1 MRCLYNFT
9 ISKIEIVAMR
19 KIKTTPSRN
28 KRESLMIFL
37 FCLMYFSIE
46 VNAETLIRE
55 FSGSRS
61 MTTSEFEVKAPWI
74 LDWRINSNYR
84 ENMGLEISLV
94 DARTG
99 FMVGRIFK
107 TKYAGNGVK
116 LFNESGRYR
125 LRISSSFTNWN
136 FKVSQVS
143 PSEAELY
150 SPKIR

>member
-1 MRCLYNFT
+1 MKLLKVNRYQVKKILSIQLLIFLTFT
-9 ISKIEIVAMR
+9 SFETR
-19 KIKTTPSRN
+19 P
-28 KRESLMIFL
+28 ESL
-37 FCLMYFSIE
+37 
-46 VNAETLIRE
+46 VRE
-55 FSGSRS
+55 FSGSQS
-61 MTTSEFEVKAPWI
+61 TTTSEFEVKAPWI
-74 LDWRINSNYR
+74 LNWRINSNYR

-94 DARTG
+94 DAKTG

-143 PSEAELY
+143 RSEAELY

>member
-1 MRCLYNFT
+1 MTFT
-9 ISKIEIVAMR
+9 SFETR
-19 KIKTTPSRN
+19 P
-28 KRESLMIFL
+28 ESL
-37 FCLMYFSIE
+37 
-46 VNAETLIRE
+46 VRE
-55 FSGSRS
+55 FSGSQS
-61 MTTSEFEVKAPWI
+61 TTTSEFEVKAPWI

-94 DARTG
+94 DAKTG

-136 FKVSQVS
+136 FKISQIS

>member
-1 MRCLYNFT
+1 MKLLKVNRYQVKKILSIQLLIFLTFT
-9 ISKIEIVAMR
+9 SFETR
-19 KIKTTPSRN
+19 P
-28 KRESLMIFL
+28 ESL
-37 FCLMYFSIE
+37 
-46 VNAETLIRE
+46 VRE
-55 FSGSRS
+55 FSGSQS
-61 MTTSEFEVKAPWI
+61 ITTSEFEVKAPWI

-94 DARTG
+94 DAKTG
-99 FMVGRIFK
+99 FMIGRIFK

-150 SPKIR
+150 TPKIR

>member
-1 MRCLYNFT
+1 MKLLKVNRYQVKKILSIQLLIFLTFT
-9 ISKIEIVAMR
+9 SFETR
-19 KIKTTPSRN
+19 P
-28 KRESLMIFL
+28 ESL
-37 FCLMYFSIE
+37 
-46 VNAETLIRE
+46 VRE
-55 FSGSRS
+55 FSGSQS
-61 MTTSEFEVKAPWI
+61 ITTSEFEVKAPWI

-94 DARTG
+94 DAKTG
-99 FMVGRIFK
+99 FMIGRIFK

-136 FKVSQVS
+136 FKVSQIS
-143 PSEAELY
+143 PSQAELY

>member
-1 MRCLYNFT
+1 MKLLEVNRYQVKKILSIQLLIILTF
-9 ISKIEIVAMR
+9 ISFD
-19 KIKTTPSRN
+19 TSP
-28 KRESLMIFL
+28 ESL
-37 FCLMYFSIE
+37 
-46 VNAETLIRE
+46 VRE
-55 FSGSRS
+55 FSGSQS
-61 MTTSEFEVKAPWI
+61 ITTPEFEVKAPWI

-94 DARTG
+94 DAKTG
-99 FMVGRIFK
+99 FMIGRIFK
-107 TKYAGNGVK
+107 TNYAGNGVK

-136 FKVSQVS
+136 FKVSQIS

>member
-1 MRCLYNFT
+1 MKLLKVNLYQVKKILSIQLLIFLTFT
-9 ISKIEIVAMR
+9 SFETR
-19 KIKTTPSRN
+19 P
-28 KRESLMIFL
+28 ESL
-37 FCLMYFSIE
+37 
-46 VNAETLIRE
+46 VRE
-55 FSGSRS
+55 FSGSQS
-61 MTTSEFEVKAPWI
+61 TTTSEFEVKAPWI

-94 DARTG
+94 DAKTG

-136 FKVSQVS
+136 FKVSQIS

>member
-1 MRCLYNFT
+1 MKLLKVNRYQVKKILSIQLLIFLTFT
-9 ISKIEIVAMR
+9 SFETR
-19 KIKTTPSRN
+19 P
-28 KRESLMIFL
+28 ESL
-37 FCLMYFSIE
+37 
-46 VNAETLIRE
+46 VRE
-55 FSGSRS
+55 FSGSQS
-61 MTTSEFEVKAPWI
+61 TTTSEFEVKAPWI

-94 DARTG
+94 DAKTG

-143 PSEAELY
+143 QSEAELY

>member
-1 MRCLYNFT
+1 MKLLKVNRYQVKKILSIQLLIFLTFT
-9 ISKIEIVAMR
+9 SFETR
-19 KIKTTPSRN
+19 P
-28 KRESLMIFL
+28 ESL
-37 FCLMYFSIE
+37 
-46 VNAETLIRE
+46 VRE
-55 FSGSRS
+55 FSGSQS
-61 MTTSEFEVKAPWI
+61 TTTSEFEVKAPWI

-94 DARTG
+94 DAKTG

-107 TKYAGNGVK
+107 SKYAGNGVK

-136 FKVSQVS
+136 FKVSQIS

>member
-1 MRCLYNFT
+1 MKLLKVNRHQVKKILSIQLLIFLTFT
-9 ISKIEIVAMR
+9 SFEAR
-19 KIKTTPSRN
+19 P
-28 KRESLMIFL
+28 ESL
-37 FCLMYFSIE
+37 
-46 VNAETLIRE
+46 VRE
-55 FSGSRS
+55 FSGSQS
-61 MTTSEFEVKAPWI
+61 TTTSEFEVKAPWI

-94 DARTG
+94 DAKTG
-99 FMVGRIFK
+99 FMIGRIFK

-136 FKVSQVS
+136 FKVSQIS

>member
-1 MRCLYNFT
+1 MKLLKVNRYQVNKILSIQLLIFLTFT
-9 ISKIEIVAMR
+9 SFETR
-19 KIKTTPSRN
+19 P
-28 KRESLMIFL
+28 ESL
-37 FCLMYFSIE
+37 
-46 VNAETLIRE
+46 VRE
-55 FSGSRS
+55 FSGSQS
-61 MTTSEFEVKAPWI
+61 TTTSEFEVKAPWI

-94 DARTG
+94 DAKTG

-136 FKVSQVS
+136 FKVSQIS

>member
-1 MRCLYNFT
+1 MNQFKVNQCRG
-9 ISKIEIVAMR
+9 
-19 KIKTTPSRN
+19 
-28 KRESLMIFL
+28 KRI
-37 FCLMYFSIE
+37 FSIQILFFLTFISSDTK
-46 VNAETLIRE
+46 AENLVRE
-55 FSGSRS
+55 FSGSQS

-94 DARTG
+94 DAKTG
-99 FMVGRIFK
+99 FMIGRIFK

-116 LFNESGRYR
+116 LFNQSGRYR

-136 FKVSQVS
+136 FKVTQIS

-150 SPKIR
+150 SPKVR

>member
-1 MRCLYNFT
+1 MKLLKVNRYQVKKILSIQLLIFLTFT
-9 ISKIEIVAMR
+9 SFETR
-19 KIKTTPSRN
+19 P
-28 KRESLMIFL
+28 ESL
-37 FCLMYFSIE
+37 
-46 VNAETLIRE
+46 VRE
-55 FSGSRS
+55 FSGSQS
-61 MTTSEFEVKAPWI
+61 TTTSEFEVKAPWI

-94 DARTG
+94 DAKTG
-99 FMVGRIFK
+99 FMIGRIFK

-143 PSEAELY
+143 QSEAELY

>member
-1 MRCLYNFT
+1 MKLLKVNRYQVKKILSIQLLIFLTFT
-9 ISKIEIVAMR
+9 SFETR
-19 KIKTTPSRN
+19 P
-28 KRESLMIFL
+28 ESL
-37 FCLMYFSIE
+37 
-46 VNAETLIRE
+46 VRE
-55 FSGSRS
+55 FSGSQS
-61 MTTSEFEVKAPWI
+61 TTTSEFEVKAPWI

-94 DARTG
+94 DVKTG
-99 FMVGRIFK
+99 FMIGRIFK
-107 TKYAGNGVK
+107 TKYVGNGVK

-136 FKVSQVS
+136 FKVSQIS

>member
-1 MRCLYNFT
+1 MKLLKVNRYQVKKILSIQLLIILTFINF
-9 ISKIEIVAMR
+9 
-19 KIKTTPSRN
+19 
-28 KRESLMIFL
+28 
-37 FCLMYFSIE
+37 
-46 VNAETLIRE
+46 ETRPERLVRE
-55 FSGSRS
+55 FSGSQS
-61 MTTSEFEVKAPWI
+61 ITTSEFEVKAPWI

-94 DARTG
+94 DAKTG
-99 FMVGRIFK
+99 FMIGRIFK
-107 TKYAGNGVK
+107 TNYAGNGVK

-136 FKVSQVS
+136 FKVSQIS

>member
-1 MRCLYNFT
+1 MNQFEANQCRGKRIFSIQILFFLT
-9 ISKIEIVAMR
+9 FISFDTKA
-19 KIKTTPSRN
+19 
-28 KRESLMIFL
+28 ESL
-37 FCLMYFSIE
+37 
-46 VNAETLIRE
+46 VRE
-55 FSGSRS
+55 FSGSQS

-94 DARTG
+94 DAKTG
-99 FMVGRIFK
+99 FMIGRIFK

-116 LFNESGRYR
+116 LFNQSGRYR

-136 FKVSQVS
+136 FKVSQIS

-150 SPKIR
+150 SPKVR

>member
-1 MRCLYNFT
+1 
-9 ISKIEIVAMR
+9 
-19 KIKTTPSRN
+19 
-28 KRESLMIFL
+28 
-37 FCLMYFSIE
+37 
-46 VNAETLIRE
+46 
-55 FSGSRS
+55 
-61 MTTSEFEVKAPWI
+61 
-74 LDWRINSNYR
+74 
-84 ENMGLEISLV
+84 MGLEISLV

-143 PSEAELY
+143 QVRQSSTHQRSDKL
-150 SPKIR
+150 SIINF

>member
-1 MRCLYNFT
+1 MKLLKVNRYQVKKILSIQLLIFLTFT
-9 ISKIEIVAMR
+9 SFETR
-19 KIKTTPSRN
+19 P
-28 KRESLMIFL
+28 ESL
-37 FCLMYFSIE
+37 
-46 VNAETLIRE
+46 VRE
-55 FSGSRS
+55 FSGSQS
-61 MTTSEFEVKAPWI
+61 TTTSEFEVKAPWI

-143 PSEAELY
+143 QSEAELY

>member
-1 MRCLYNFT
+1 MKLLKVNRYQVK
-9 ISKIEIVAMR
+9 KILSIQ
-19 KIKTTPSRN
+19 
-28 KRESLMIFL
+28 LLIFL
-37 FCLMYFSIE
+37 TFTSFE
-46 VNAETLIRE
+46 TRPETLVRE
-55 FSGSRS
+55 FSGSQS
-61 MTTSEFEVKAPWI
+61 TTTSEFEVKAPWI

-94 DARTG
+94 DAKTG

-136 FKVSQVS
+136 FKVSQIS

>member
-1 MRCLYNFT
+1 MKLLKVNRYQVKKILSIQLLIFLTFT
-9 ISKIEIVAMR
+9 SFETR
-19 KIKTTPSRN
+19 P
-28 KRESLMIFL
+28 ESL
-37 FCLMYFSIE
+37 
-46 VNAETLIRE
+46 VRE
-55 FSGSRS
+55 FSGSQS
-61 MTTSEFEVKAPWI
+61 TTTSEFEVKAPWI

-94 DARTG
+94 DAKTG
-99 FMVGRIFK
+99 FMIGRIFK

-136 FKVSQVS
+136 FKVSQIS
-143 PSEAELY
+143 PTEAELY

>member
-1 MRCLYNFT
+1 MKLLKVNRYQVKKILSIQLLIFLTFT
-9 ISKIEIVAMR
+9 SFETR
-19 KIKTTPSRN
+19 P
-28 KRESLMIFL
+28 ESL
-37 FCLMYFSIE
+37 
-46 VNAETLIRE
+46 VRE

-61 MTTSEFEVKAPWI
+61 TTTSEFEVKAPWI

-94 DARTG
+94 DAKTG

-136 FKVSQVS
+136 FKVSQIS

>member
-1 MRCLYNFT
+1 MKLLKVNRYQVKKILSIQLLIILTF
-9 ISKIEIVAMR
+9 ISFD
-19 KIKTTPSRN
+19 TSP
-28 KRESLMIFL
+28 ESL
-37 FCLMYFSIE
+37 
-46 VNAETLIRE
+46 VRE
-55 FSGSRS
+55 FSGSHS
-61 MTTSEFEVKAPWI
+61 ITTPEFEVKAPWI

-94 DARTG
+94 DAKTG
-99 FMVGRIFK
+99 FMIGRIFK
-107 TKYAGNGVK
+107 TNYAGNGVK

-136 FKVSQVS
+136 FKVSQIS

>member
-1 MRCLYNFT
+1 MKLLKVNRYQVKILSIQLLIFLTFT
-9 ISKIEIVAMR
+9 SL
-19 KIKTTPSRN
+19 
-28 KRESLMIFL
+28 KRPESL
-37 FCLMYFSIE
+37 
-46 VNAETLIRE
+46 VRE
-55 FSGSRS
+55 FSGSQS
-61 MTTSEFEVKAPWI
+61 TTTSEFEVSTRI

-94 DARTG
+94 DAKTG

-143 PSEAELY
+143 RSEAELY

>member
-1 MRCLYNFT
+1 MKLLKVNRYQVKKILSIQLLIFLTFT
-9 ISKIEIVAMR
+9 SFETR
-19 KIKTTPSRN
+19 P
-28 KRESLMIFL
+28 ESL
-37 FCLMYFSIE
+37 
-46 VNAETLIRE
+46 VRE
-55 FSGSRS
+55 FSGSQS
-61 MTTSEFEVKAPWI
+61 TTTSEFEVKAPWI

-94 DARTG
+94 DAKTG

-136 FKVSQVS
+136 FKVSQIS

-150 SPKIR
+150 LPKIR